1 MPATP
6 KPFSISFAE
15 LEDIPALIAADKA
28 ASTLF
33 APTGLLDEAALED
46 HVPADIFEHHI
57 PLGNVVAARLE
68 DGSVVGFALA
78 RPLGSGMY
86 LDQVSV
92 APDHG
97 KQGIGRAL
105 VLRVITE
112 TERRRLPHLSLS
124 TFRDLPWN
132 APFYA
137 SLGFKELARDKME
150 PYMLEIEEAQ
160 QAVMDVTK
168 RCFMRRKGR
177 RPMFWTRHSG

>member
-1 MPATP
+1 
-6 KPFSISFAE
+6 
-15 LEDIPALIAADKA
+15 
-28 ASTLF
+28 
-33 APTGLLDEAALED
+33 
-46 HVPADIFEHHI
+46 
-57 PLGNVVAARLE
+57 
-68 DGSVVGFALA
+68 
-78 RPLGSGMY
+78 MY

-168 RCFMRRKGR
+168 RCFMRRKVR
-177 RPMFWTRHSG
+177 RPLFKSRKPQ